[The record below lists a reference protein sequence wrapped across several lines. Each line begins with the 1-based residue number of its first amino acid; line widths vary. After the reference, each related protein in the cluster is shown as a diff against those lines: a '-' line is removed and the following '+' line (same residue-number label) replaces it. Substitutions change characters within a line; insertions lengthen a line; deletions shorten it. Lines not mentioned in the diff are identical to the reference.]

1 MSSLGRRCG
10 RPREW
15 RRAMTDCKSCNGA
28 GTWVACEHGANCD
41 CTGYEEK
48 CEDCAG
54 TGQAPFRCGEC
65 FETVIPRGGVV
76 CAPCIAANL
85 PYVPTELESGIDR
98 LVAASE
104 RLDEGSALVA
114 LIGEDEVAS

>member
-1 MSSLGRRCG
+1 MERSMVRDDSEESQEC
-10 RPREW
+10 
-15 RRAMTDCKSCNGA
+15 RACEGA
-28 GTWVACEHGANCD
+28 GTWVSCTHGANCP
-41 CTGYEEK
+41 CVGRVYR
-48 CEDCAG
+48 CGDCAG
-54 TGQAPFRCGEC
+54 TGREPLRCAEC
-65 FETVIPRGGVV
+65 LETVIPRAGIV
-76 CAPCIAANL
+76 CAECVAANL